1 MSTPDPEQ
9 VLATPVDDK
18 DLGEQLTEAGK
29 GPSKLTI
36 GLAAA
41 ALTAVAFA
49 GGLWAATAFGSD
61 SASAAPG
68 QRGGAGGVRPSGAP
82 QAPGGQGPGGAR
94 GGAVGTVDRIE
105 GDTLYLKG
113 ANGTEVKV
121 KLGTDTT
128 VHLTQP
134 GKVSDLAPGDSVTVT
149 GERAADG
156 SVTARQVTEQPPR

>member
-1 MSTPDPEQ
+1 MTTPDPEQ
-9 VLATPVDDK
+9 VLATPVDEK
-18 DLGEQLTEAGK
+18 DLGEQLAEAGK

-61 SASAAPG
+61 LANAAPG
-68 QRGGAGGVRPSGAP
+68 QRGAGGVRPSGAP
-82 QAPGGQGPGGAR
+82 QAPGGAAPGGR

-134 GKVSDLAPGDSVTVT
+134 GKVSDLAPGDAVTVT